1 MTTVGITAAVQAV
14 SKALSELFGLLKEG
28 KMRQSEKELIRENRK
43 LKKAADLAEE
53 IIELAYKYI
62 RYFSEE
68 DRALT
73 RKLIKKF
80 NKND

>member
-1 MTTVGITAAVQAV
+1 MTTVGITAAVQAF

-28 KMRQSEKELIRENRK
+28 KLRQSERELIKENRK

-53 IIELAYKYI
+53 IIEIVYRYI

-68 DRALT
+68 DRARV